1 MKYSGRV
8 SKFGEMQ
15 VLYNSSQCFVTLKI
29 WEYAGL
35 VEQCP
40 RFASPDRISEVLAI
54 NTVLAKIRSSAS
66 QDQYFWGRDYTG
78 GNGGRFRNQSG

>member
-1 MKYSGRV
+1 MGCGSHQREGASVRGNISVNGWVKGCQGLKCSGRV
-8 SKFGEMQ
+8 SNFGEMQ

-40 RFASPDRISEVLAI
+40 RFASPDRIHQMLVTER
-54 NTVLAKIRSSAS
+54 K
-66 QDQYFWGRDYTG
+66 
-78 GNGGRFRNQSG
+78 